1 MLEYFAY
8 VLLGAVMVGGLL
20 YVTMTPEMED
30 ARKPRGHDPS
40 NNLDTQPR
48 PPRHTANASR
58 YRCSHYA

>member
-1 MLEYFAY
+1 MLEYVSY

-40 NNLDTQPR
+40 NNLDTAAAPS
-48 PPRHTANASR
+48 TAHSQR
-58 YRCSHYA
+58 E